1 MTDLDEEAAALAEHL
16 CAPDQCCCEADAELA
31 EWLAFGHHWHVC
43 GDWTRAGRCR
53 TCGARRKMS
62 ELDADTMR
70 ARLRVQSHDLLE
82 LTTAE
87 GVRAFFGAKR
97 RKELP

>member
-1 MTDLDEEAAALAEHL
+1 MTEHLCSPNDCTCDEDAALAEHL
-16 CAPDQCCCEADAELA
+16 CFHNPKGHPI
-31 EWLAFGHHWHVC
+31 FGTY
-43 GDWTRAGRCR
+43 GPE
-53 TCGARRKMS
+53 ARRGCV
-62 ELDADTMR
+62 LCYVDLMR

-97 RKELP
+97 RKVEQADD